1 MSGARW
7 IQVDDEVLAAIG
19 GLAEPFIDS
28 PNDVVRRLLDLP
40 QGHRPS
46 CAVAPVTGKPGGPP
60 RGSLLPEADYELPI
74 LKVLS
79 DRGGRATRPEV
90 KEAVFALLGSS
101 LSEADRSELQNGEE
115 RWSNRMSF
123 CRRRMLERGYVLAGS
138 RRGVWELSEQGEER
152 LRQLEFEADQEQG
165 LPADEG
171 REGDQPNER
180 SDVR

>member
-1 MSGARW
+1 MCARW

-19 GLAEPFIDS
+19 GLAEPFLDS

-46 CAVAPVTGKPGGPP
+46 CAVVPVAGKPGSPL
-60 RGSLLPEADYELPI
+60 RGSLLPEAEYELPI
-74 LKVLS
+74 LTVLS
-79 DRGGRATRPEV
+79 EHGGRATRPEV
-90 KEAVFALLGSS
+90 KDGVLALLGAR

-123 CRRRMLERGYVLAGS
+123 CRRRMFERGYVLAGS

-152 LRQLEFEADQEQG
+152 LRQLEFEADHEEG
-165 LPADEG
+165 PSADES
-171 REGDQPNER
+171 RAGDQPER
-180 SDVR
+180 EE